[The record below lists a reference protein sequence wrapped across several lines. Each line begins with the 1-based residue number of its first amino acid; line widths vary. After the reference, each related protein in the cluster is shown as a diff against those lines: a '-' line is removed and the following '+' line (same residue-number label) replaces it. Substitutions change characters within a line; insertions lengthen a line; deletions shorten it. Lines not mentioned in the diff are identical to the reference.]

1 MTSWGKSESLCHKA
15 REYYYDLLC
24 HDEATVPEAIASHV
38 EGCSFCREQIRRLE
52 ESLGQAQNERKS
64 PEGPKNNQEI
74 EALSRHF
81 EFLDERIH
89 CSHVKPFLPELLIS
103 SRQVRIPTPITVHV
117 ENCPACGED
126 LDSIR
131 ELGLRDDQ
139 LNRLSLFYG
148 QVGHP
153 SRRSQCRAARLVA
166 IRLAAFSIDRADS
179 HTLDHVCLCLKCR
192 TRVYRERARAMAG
205 RCVPDERTGV
215 LACHEV
221 SPADVFDF
229 VVPFGLDADTIARTS
244 GRRDAVATHLRVCP
258 RCVEKVQSLH
268 RTLYAVAE
276 RADSTVCTVCQT
288 EKEDESRPPQTE
300 AYRYPIHVQVLRQE
314 SARAAWSGFRPGL
327 RNKIALAIAA
337 VIVGGVLSI
346 IPLSTATGGMNVGGV
361 RKAVG
366 RIHNVHITRSQSEGS
381 VPYFEMWLAA
391 DRQTVVTKV
400 DKEYTVHEFGK
411 RLITVYTP
419 GSPPRTM
426 PQPAETSDSCR
437 KFMTAV
443 FRNMIFAHASETD
456 SFSQAQYVASD
467 RPGENWSMYELTQ
480 TGAGR
485 GVASPRRQWKV
496 FFDQILELP
505 VKIEYSGQPSSGYG
519 PVEVQVTKFMYLTRS
534 AMDSEIKA
542 LLPIP

>member
-24 HDEATVPEAIASHV
+24 HDETTVPEAIARHV

-52 ESLGQAQNERKS
+52 ESLAQAPHES
-64 PEGPKNNQEI
+64 TTPEGPENNQGI

-81 EFLDERIH
+81 EFLDERVH

-103 SRQVRIPTPITVHV
+103 SRQVRIPTPITVHT
-117 ENCPACGED
+117 ENCPECGAD

-139 LNRLSLFYG
+139 LSRLGLFYG

-153 SRRSQCRAARLVA
+153 SRSQCRAARPVA
-166 IRLAAFSIDRADS
+166 SELAAFSIDRADS

-192 TRVYRERARAMAG
+192 TRVYRERALAMAG

-229 VVPFGLDADTIARTS
+229 VVPFGLDADMIARTS
-244 GRRDAVATHLRVCP
+244 GRRDAVATHLRACP
-258 RCVEKVQSLH
+258 RCMEKVQLLH
-268 RTLYAVAE
+268 RTLYAIAE
-276 RADSTVCTVCQT
+276 RADSTVCTVCRT
-288 EKEDESRPPQTE
+288 EKEDEIQPQTG

-314 SARAAWSGFRPGL
+314 PTRTALFGFRTGL
-327 RNKIALAIAA
+327 RNKSALAIAA
-337 VIVGGVLSI
+337 VIVGGVLSL
-346 IPLSTATGGMNVGGV
+346 IPLSTATGEMDVGRV

-381 VPYFEMWLAA
+381 APYFEMWLAA

-411 RLITVYTP
+411 RLTTVYTP
-419 GSPPRTM
+419 GSPPRTG
-426 PQPAETSDSCR
+426 PLPAEASDNCR
-437 KFMTAV
+437 EFMTTV

-456 SFSQAQYVASD
+456 RFSQAQYVASD

-480 TGAGR
+480 TDAGR
-485 GVASPRRQWKV
+485 GVASSRRQWKV

-505 VKIEYSGQPSSGYG
+505 VKIKYSGQPSSGDG
-519 PVEVQVTKFMYLTRS
+519 PIEVQVTKFTYLTRS
-534 AMDSEIKA
+534 AMESEIEA